1 MSSIYT
7 LNTPLVVK
15 NNMQVDGTC
24 TFLNPVN
31 FGNQINIGSSG
42 SIAYSPTGLIF
53 NSDLIPSTDTL
64 SIGTIN
70 NPWKSIYIS
79 TGTVFIGPTGAL
91 QINNNGLISS
101 LEGFAAPYFQV
112 GATNPGAGILLT
124 EQNNLL
130 YFQNQ
135 IGVVGPVSVF
145 NSSIINPNDT
155 YYSLTGNVGFGVTGP
170 QQKIDVLGNIQA
182 SNTVF
187 ATNFTGTNM
196 HISSIEAN
204 NSTLNNFTGTNGT
217 VTNLTATTFTGTT
230 MYTSNLIASNTVS
243 ANLFTGANVSTNKV
257 TFDGVG
263 SIYFQTGSATGCFIT
278 GLNYNTTGTEH
289 YVYYNN
295 TTKELSQSSPNYF
308 YSYSTGTQQ
317 ILAASTTTTANFQP
331 VTFNVNNI
339 LYHTFKHSFG
349 SSVFTGTFASAV
361 TLQFSYSLQMHSTI
375 NPNSTAAAI
384 LNMDG
389 SPIAGSYRSCTISNN
404 TGEFPLNNTFLVN
417 VPQGSHWFELQ
428 VAGTSTTIYVGGY
441 HGPNVPNI
449 FPPGNSYTSAN
460 LCCTRVI

>member
-53 NSDLIPSTDTL
+53 NSDLIPSTNTL

-101 LEGFAAPYFQV
+101 LEGFTAPYFQV

-135 IGVVGPVSVF
+135 LGVVGPVSVF
-145 NSSIINPNDT
+145 NSSTINPNNT

-187 ATNFTGTNM
+187 ATNFTGTNV
-196 HISSIEAN
+196 SS
-204 NSTLNNFTGTNGT
+204 NST
-217 VTNLTATTFTGTT
+217 
-230 MYTSNLIASNTVS
+230 ISNTV
-243 ANLFTGANVSTNKV
+243 TTNKII
-257 TFDGVG
+257 FDNVG
-263 SIYFQTGSATGCFIT
+263 SIYFQTGSATGCFIDGILNST
-278 GLNYNTTGTEH
+278 GSCNLCYEPITKSVTYTRPNYL
-289 YVYYNN
+289 YAYYNGI
-295 TTKELSQSSPNYF
+295 Q
-308 YSYSTGTQQ
+308 TGSAT
-317 ILAASTTTTANFQP
+317 S
-331 VTFNVNNI
+331 
-339 LYHTFKHSFG
+339 
-349 SSVFTGTFASAV
+349 FTGVLFNQVPILDGFTHTTNSSSFTFTAD
-361 TLQFSYSLQMHSTI
+361 TNGIYQISYSLEVHNNNNASE
-375 NPNSTAAAI
+375 SLTAYI
-384 LNMDG
+384 DLDG
-389 SPIAGSYRSCTISNN
+389 TPIAGSARSIELNSSTVNEATLSNLVLTNITSGTHTIQILARSSNV
-404 TGEFPLNNTFLVN
+404 TRISLNNPTN
-417 VPQGSHWFELQ
+417 VAAPGLAGSS
-428 VAGTSTTIYVGGY
+428 ASITI
-441 HGPNVPNI
+441 HRI
-449 FPPGNSYTSAN
+449 
-460 LCCTRVI
+460 I

>member
-53 NSDLIPSTDTL
+53 NSDLIPSTNTL

-91 QINNNGLISS
+91 QINNIGLISS
-101 LEGFAAPYFQV
+101 VEGFAAPYFQV

-135 IGVVGPVSVF
+135 LGVVGPVSVF
-145 NSSIINPNDT
+145 NSSTINPNNT

-204 NSTLNNFTGTNGT
+204 NATLS
-217 VTNLTATTFTGTT
+217 NLTATTFTGTT
-230 MYTSNLIASNTVS
+230 MYTSNLISSNTVS
-243 ANLFTGANVSTNKV
+243 ANLFTGTNITTNNVTTNKV
-257 TFDGVG
+257 QFDGVG
-263 SIYFQTGSATGCFIT
+263 SIYFQTGSATGCFISP
-278 GLNYNTTGTEH
+278 LRYNASGASH

-295 TTKELSQSSPNYF
+295 TTKELSQASPTYF
-308 YSYSTGTQQ
+308 FSYSTGTQTFG
-317 ILAASTTTTANFQP
+317 SDSVFQP

-339 LYHTFKHSFG
+339 LYHTFQHTQG
-349 SSVFTGTFASAV
+349 SSVFTGTFQSPV
-361 TLQFSYSLQMHSTI
+361 TLQFTYSLQLHARSSTDNI
-375 NPNSTAAAI
+375 GAAV
-384 LNMDG
+384 LYLD
-389 SPIAGSYRSCTISNN
+389 SVPIAGSYRSCSLTDNGGEYILTN
-404 TGEFPLNNTFLVN
+404 TVIVN
-417 VPQGSHWFELQ
+417 IPAGSHAIQLQ
-428 VAGTSTTIYVGGY
+428 AAARTASRVDIGGAPTIDA
-441 HGPNVPNI
+441 
-449 FPPGNSYTSAN
+449 PGNSYTSAN
-460 LCCTRVI
+460 LFCTRII

>member
-53 NSDLIPSTDTL
+53 NSDLIPSTNTL

-101 LEGFAAPYFQV
+101 VGGFAAPYFQV
-112 GATNPGAGILLT
+112 GDINPGAGILLT

-135 IGVVGPVSVF
+135 LGVVGPVSVF
-145 NSSIINPNDT
+145 NSSTINPNNT

-187 ATNFTGTNM
+187 ATNFTGTNVT
-196 HISSIEAN
+196 S
-204 NSTLNNFTGTNGT
+204 NST
-217 VTNLTATTFTGTT
+217 
-230 MYTSNLIASNTVS
+230 ISNTV
-243 ANLFTGANVSTNKV
+243 TTNNII
-257 TFDGVG
+257 FDNVG
-263 SIYFQTGSATGCFIT
+263 SIYFQTGSATGCFIE
-278 GLNYNTTGTEH
+278 GINYNTINNNH
-289 YVYYNN
+289 FLYYND
-295 TTKELSQSSPNYF
+295 TTKELTQSFPDYF

-317 ILAASTTTTANFQP
+317 ILAASSTTSANFQP
-331 VTFNVNNI
+331 VTFNVDPVIFNTFQ
-339 LYHTFKHSFG
+339 HTPG
-349 SSVFTGTFASAV
+349 SSVFTGTFDSVV
-361 TLQFSYSLQMHSTI
+361 TLQFTYSLQMNSTS
-375 NPNSTAAAI
+375 NQKETAAAV
-384 LNMDG
+384 LYLDG
-389 SPIAGSYRSCTISNN
+389 SPIAGSYRSATIIDT
-404 TGEFPLNNTFLVN
+404 TGEYALTNTFLVN
-417 VPQGSHWFELQ
+417 VPQGSHSIQLQ
-428 VAGTSTTIYVGGY
+428 VAGTNTNIYVGGY
-441 HGPNVPNI
+441 ISPSVVPNI
-449 FPPGNSYTSAN
+449 LPPTNSYTSAN